1 MRKKVL
7 ISIIAI
13 CVLEFAAIVAFE
25 LRCDILAAIL
35 FMAGFCASAPIAQL
49 EEKIR
54 HGHRVR

>member
-1 MRKKVL
+1 MRKKVIL
-7 ISIIAI
+7 SIIAI

-35 FMAGFCASAPIAQL
+35 FMAGFCASAPIAEL